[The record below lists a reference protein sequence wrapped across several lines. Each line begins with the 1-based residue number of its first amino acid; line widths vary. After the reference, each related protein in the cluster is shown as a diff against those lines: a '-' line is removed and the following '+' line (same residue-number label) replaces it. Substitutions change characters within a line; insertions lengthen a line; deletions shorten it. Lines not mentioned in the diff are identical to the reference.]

1 MAPGRNF
8 ARAKEKASYHLGRLS
23 KANSKQDRIERNYAF
38 FFARSPFSASA
49 KRDLYRFAV
58 FSVSV
63 PLRIALSN
71 AENVGDVSFSAAATS
86 PELSAVRS
94 RRIAERTRV
103 RFI

>member
-1 MAPGRNF
+1 MASRLLRTPLEIQPKSN
-8 ARAKEKASYHLGRLS
+8 RA
-23 KANSKQDRIERNYAF
+23 IYAF
-38 FFARSPFSASA
+38 FFARSPFNASA

>member
-1 MAPGRNF
+1 MASRLLRTPLENQNVKQNRI
-8 ARAKEKASYHLGRLS
+8 AR
-23 KANSKQDRIERNYAF
+23 DYAF

-63 PLRIALSN
+63 ALRIALSN
-71 AENVGDVSFSAAATS
+71 AENVGDASFSAAATS